1 MHIHLLKLE
10 REKQI
15 LYITIY
21 MWNLKKIGIGD
32 LIYKANI
39 ETEVQRKKTFDFQGK
54 KGDGMKWETATDTY
68 ALLVQNR

>member
-21 MWNLKKIGIGD
+21 TWNLKKIGIGD

-39 ETEVQRKKTFDFQGK
+39 ETEV
-54 KGDGMKWETATDTY
+54 
-68 ALLVQNR
+68 